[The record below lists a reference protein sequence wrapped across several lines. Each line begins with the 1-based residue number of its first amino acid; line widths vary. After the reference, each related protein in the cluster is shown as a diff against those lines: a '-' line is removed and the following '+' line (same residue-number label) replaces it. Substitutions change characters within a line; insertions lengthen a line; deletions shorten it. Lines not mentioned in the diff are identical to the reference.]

1 MSSYTMVVKNMEH
14 EIGEGED
21 KVKKTYPTVVE
32 VKDTVSNLSSQ
43 SDHHALDSY
52 DITLIA
58 KIYIDGKFYDTAAD
72 VPAQLL
78 MLRNGVNKWL

>member
-43 SDHHALDSY
+43 SEHYALDSY

-58 KIYIDGKFYDTAAD
+58 KIYIDGNFYDTAAD
-72 VPAQLL
+72 VPTE
-78 MLRNGVNKWL
+78 